1 MLKQA
6 MAAISGS
13 LDKISLSLIEIIK
26 YYMINIKSIKYI
38 QYRNGIDPLKDSF
51 ITCKTIA
58 RVNGFFFPPN
68 LKAVLDALI
77 CRVDLGPMCKESAAF
92 YPDVFL

>member
-1 MLKQA
+1 

-38 QYRNGIDPLKDSF
+38 QHRNGIDPLKVSF

-58 RVNGFFFPPN
+58 RVNGFFSLQN
-68 LKAVLDALI
+68 
-77 CRVDLGPMCKESAAF
+77 
-92 YPDVFL
+92 

>member
-13 LDKISLSLIEIIK
+13 LDKISISLIEIIK

-38 QYRNGIDPLKDSF
+38 QYRNGID
-51 ITCKTIA
+51 
-58 RVNGFFFPPN
+58 
-68 LKAVLDALI
+68 ALI
-77 CRVDLGPMCKESAAF
+77 CRLDLGPICKELAAF

>member
-13 LDKISLSLIEIIK
+13 LDKISLSLIGIIK
-26 YYMINIKSIKYI
+26 YYKINIKSIKYI

-77 CRVDLGPMCKESAAF
+77 CRLDLGPICKESAAF

>member
-13 LDKISLSLIEIIK
+13 LDKISISLIEIIK
-26 YYMINIKSIKYI
+26 YYKINIKSIKYI

-58 RVNGFFFPPN
+58 RVNGFFPSKSEGRF
-68 LKAVLDALI
+68 
-77 CRVDLGPMCKESAAF
+77 RRFDLSSRFGS
-92 YPDVFL
+92 DL

>member
-13 LDKISLSLIEIIK
+13 LDKISISLIEIIK
-26 YYMINIKSIKYI
+26 YYKINIKSIKYI

-51 ITCKTIA
+51 ITCKTIV

-77 CRVDLGPMCKESAAF
+77 CRLDLGPICKESAAF

>member
-1 MLKQA
+1 

-13 LDKISLSLIEIIK
+13 LDKISISLIEIIK

-58 RVNGFFFPPN
+58 SYCESEWIFFPPN

-77 CRVDLGPMCKESAAF
+77 CRLDLGPICKESAAF